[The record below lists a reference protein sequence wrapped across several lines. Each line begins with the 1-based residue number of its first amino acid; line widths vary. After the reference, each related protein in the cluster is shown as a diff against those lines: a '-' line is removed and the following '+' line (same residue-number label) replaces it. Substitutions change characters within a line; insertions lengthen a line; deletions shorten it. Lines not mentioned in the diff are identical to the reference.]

1 MVIFFNMIVKKSL
14 PVTIA
19 LFLTLFLL
27 TLFSSK
33 IYAAIPSFSF
43 YPESGVISAPENGF
57 TVDILIDSGGE
68 QLTSAR
74 MVFTF
79 DPRLVQ
85 MTKASRNN
93 TLFDQWPED
102 ESTLDNENG
111 VVMLTG
117 FTQSGADELYQTTGE
132 PDLFARIEFEIVPD
146 DARTNVRLEWEF
158 DGTDDLF
165 KTTMLKEGS
174 PPQIIFNNRPDE
186 AISVLRVKDGKY
198 DDGSGDDGDGDD
210 GDGNLDNQDADG
222 TPQTAIS
229 MSSIPFIVGGFLI
242 FTAGVVIT
250 AKPSTMRKKF
260 CTVVVSDD

>member
-1 MVIFFNMIVKKSL
+1 MVIFFNMLVKKSL
-14 PVTIA
+14 PTTITI
-19 LFLTLFLL
+19 FLAFFLL
-27 TLFSSK
+27 TLCAGK
-33 IYAAIPSFSF
+33 TYATIPSFSF
-43 YPESGVISAPENGF
+43 YPETGIISAPEQGF
-57 TVDILIDSGGE
+57 TVDVLIDSGGE
-68 QLTSAR
+68 ELTSAR

-111 VVMLTG
+111 EVILTG
-117 FTQSGADELYQTTGE
+117 FTQSGADELYQTTGD
-132 PDLFARIEFEIVPD
+132 PDVFARIEFEIVPD

-174 PPQIIFNNRPDE
+174 PPQIILNNRPDE
-186 AISVLRVKDGKY
+186 AIFVLRVKDGKY
-198 DDGSGDDGDGDD
+198 DDGSDGGDGDD
-210 GDGNLDNQDADG
+210 VTNQDADG

-229 MSSIPFIVGGFLI
+229 MSSIPFIIGGFLI
-242 FTAGVVIT
+242 LSAGIVIT
-250 AKPSTMRKKF
+250 AKPSVTRKKF
-260 CTVVVSDD
+260 GTVVVSDD

>member
-14 PVTIA
+14 IITTVLFIA
-19 LFLTLFLL
+19 VFIFTFIP
-27 TLFSSK
+27 SK
-33 IYAAIPSFSF
+33 VYAAIPSFSF
-43 YPESGVISAPENGF
+43 YPESGVISAPEQGF

-68 QLTSAR
+68 ELTSAR

-117 FTQSGADELYQTTGE
+117 FTQSGADELYKTTGD
-132 PDLFARIEFEIVPD
+132 PDVLARIEFEIVPD

-174 PPQIIFNNRPDE
+174 PPQIILNNRPDE
-186 AISVLRVKDGKY
+186 AIYVLRVKDGKY
-198 DDGSGDDGDGDD
+198 DDGSGDDGDG
-210 GDGNLDNQDADG
+210 GDGNLDDLDGDG

-229 MSSIPFIVGGFLI
+229 MSSIPFIAGGFLI
-242 FTAGVVIT
+242 FSAGIVIT

-260 CTVVVSDD
+260 GTVVVSDD